1 MATEVKLPRLG
12 QGMESGTI
20 VKWLKGEGEPVKK
33 REPLYELDTDKV
45 TQEVEAEADGVLLK
59 IVVDSGEV
67 EVGRTIAFIGTEGE
81 EIPSGNGA
89 APAAATEDE
98 TEDKTDDET
107 EDETDDETEDETEDK
122 TEDKTEDAAEPDEQP
137 EEEGSPADDMDDE
150 RERGRQAATATAE
163 AETAALAE
171 APARGDGRVK
181 ASPLARRLAREKGID
196 ITQLQGS
203 GPEGRII
210 ADDVER
216 GAVAPPQ
223 AAPAATVAAAAE
235 KVEEIELTSTRKT
248 IARRLTE
255 AWQAPVFQLT
265 VSVDMT
271 RALELRERLVARLQ
285 EGETKP
291 TVSDLLTKVCAAA
304 LVRHPAV
311 NAHFA
316 GDKILRFPYAHVGIA
331 VAAPNGLV
339 VPVIRDADRRT
350 IQEIAAAR
358 AEVVGRARDGK
369 LKRADLQDGTFTISN
384 LGMFGVEQFIAV
396 LNPPQAAILAV
407 GSTEEKPVV
416 RDGQVE
422 VRPLMIMTITC
433 DHRAIDGAD
442 GAEFLRT
449 VKELL
454 EEPALAL

>member
-1 MATEVKLPRLG
+1 VATEVKLPRLG

-45 TQEVEAEADGVLLK
+45 TQEVEAEAEGVLLK

-67 EVGRTIAFIGTEGE
+67 EVGRTIAFIGSEGE
-81 EIPSGNGA
+81 DVPSGNGA
-89 APAAATEDE
+89 APSDELPEQDDGADASAERPAEAEARSDDYAEGEQAAADT
-98 TEDKTDDET
+98 
-107 EDETDDETEDETEDK
+107 
-122 TEDKTEDAAEPDEQP
+122 AA
-137 EEEGSPADDMDDE
+137 
-150 RERGRQAATATAE
+150 
-163 AETAALAE
+163 AETAAAE
-171 APARGDGRVK
+171 GAEETAAPARADGRVK
-181 ASPLARRLAREKGID
+181 ASPLARRLAREKGIELA
-196 ITQLQGS
+196 QLRGS
-203 GPEGRII
+203 GPEGRIV
-210 ADDVER
+210 AEDVER
-216 GAVAPPQ
+216 AEQAPEP
-223 AAPAATVAAAAE
+223 AAAARPAPAAGE
-235 KVEEIELTSTRKT
+235 VEEIPLSSTRKT

-265 VSVDMT
+265 VTADMT
-271 RALELRERLVARLQ
+271 RALELRERLVARLS
-285 EGETKP
+285 EGEAKP
-291 TVSDLLTKVCAAA
+291 TVGDLITKVCAAA

-311 NAHFA
+311 NAHFTGEA
-316 GDKILRFPYAHVGIA
+316 IRRFPAAHVGVA

-339 VPVIRDADRRT
+339 VPVIRDADRLT
-350 IQEIAAAR
+350 IRELAAAR
-358 AEVVGRARDGK
+358 SELVGRARDGK
-369 LKRADLQDGTFTISN
+369 LQRADLEDGTFTISN
-384 LGMFGVEQFIAV
+384 LGMFGIEQFVAV

-407 GSTEEKPVV
+407 GSTEPKPVV

-422 VRPLMIMTITC
+422 VRPLVTLTLTC